1 MQGEKPTDVVS
12 SMSTG
17 PSRTA
22 LWVGEMSTDVGFQA
36 ETHTWTEKFTSNIS
50 HHKAHENDYRGEVLK
65 GLGFSDHGGAM
76 SWGRCWLQAGNT
88 LESLSNLLSK
98 SKA

>member
-1 MQGEKPTDVVS
+1 MQGEKPTDAVS

-50 HHKAHENDYRGEVLK
+50 HHKAHENDNRGEVLK
-65 GLGFSDHGGAM
+65 WLGFNDFNKKV
-76 SWGRCWLQAGNT
+76 WQAERQAIQFANV
-88 LESLSNLLSK
+88 N
-98 SKA
+98 

>member
-50 HHKAHENDYRGEVLK
+50 HHKAHKNDNKGGVLK
-65 GLGFSDHGGAM
+65 GLGFSDQGG
-76 SWGRCWLQAGNT
+76 NK
-88 LESLSNLLSK
+88 LESLPNLLSTT
-98 SKA
+98 KALYGDV